1 MSQTLHQCALASFFY
16 ALFFSIEQLLSAG
29 NFRTRINLT
38 RCFSVIDSKTESLEK
53 RMTATSHYHDRIAR
67 ATKQLAQLQAKELL
81 ANQRTELKAKQTAR
95 REKAKRRQNVA
106 DLVFSVDAHVLDDD
120 ELAGALLQHLD
131 ARKEPSV
138 RQAARLRGAA
148 RAALPST

>member
-1 MSQTLHQCALASFFY
+1 M
-16 ALFFSIEQLLSAG
+16 
-29 NFRTRINLT
+29 N
-38 RCFSVIDSKTESLEK
+38 
-53 RMTATSHYHDRIAR
+53 ATSHYHDRIAR

-81 ANQRTELKAKQTAR
+81 ANQRTELKAKETAR

-120 ELAGALLQHLD
+120 ELVGALLQHLD

-138 RQAARLRGAA
+138 RQAARLRGAT